1 MQAFRSSDLFGKS
14 HVVLTA
20 RHEVASQKNAKE
32 IRVKIDVEAAVVKQR
47 LDFGAQEIAI
57 VGLEHPPVDRLYGTA
72 TRRSFGLNLAMEIRI
87 VESRTRKGVGA
98 EGLVA
103 KHARAA
109 TEMHSES
116 GAVAHPI
123 RQACTVQ

>member
-1 MQAFRSSDLFGKS
+1 
-14 HVVLTA
+14 
-20 RHEVASQKNAKE
+20 
-32 IRVKIDVEAAVVKQR
+32 
-47 LDFGAQEIAI
+47 
-57 VGLEHPPVDRLYGTA
+57 DRLYGTA

-123 RQACTVQ
+123 RQACTVQEIAHVFRGEFQPFIEAEIPERPRPDDGGRQAHRPGR